1 MVDGRQMMMVR
12 MRRRM
17 KNPKASP
24 GAPSL
29 PLWERARARARGSLD
44 KALRFQ
50 EQSLEAPTIQDS
62 HILVPGGIPSLGEE
76 ELGKRGEMFPDL

>member
-1 MVDGRQMMMVR
+1 
-12 MRRRM
+12 M

-29 PLWERARARARGSLD
+29 PLWEVWERAWARAWAWARACGSLD

-50 EQSLEAPTIQDS
+50 EQSLEAPTVQDS
-62 HILVPGGIPSLGEE
+62 NILVPGGIPSLGEE
-76 ELGKRGEMFPDL
+76 EQRGDVS

>member
-1 MVDGRQMMMVR
+1 MMVR

-29 PLWERARARARGSLD
+29 PLWEVWERAWALARGSLD

-50 EQSLEAPTIQDS
+50 EQSLEAPTVQDS
-62 HILVPGGIPSLGEE
+62 NILVPGGIPSLGEE
-76 ELGKRGEMFPDL
+76 EQRGDVP